1 MKRLSEFFKRLNWKQ
16 HLAFWTI
23 YPICYMI
30 CYKLTMVFPKV
41 FSQSC
46 LGMLDNGPLI
56 YLGLLAADPEGP
68 VMKWFKKLDFDN
80 AWMGWVKNPLFL
92 IVCVNALLNT
102 GTDGIGA
109 AGDPTSSVVGVT
121 FGCLIVMVIFPITW
135 RLRTRRVRSKQTN
148 QWVA

>member
-1 MKRLSEFFKRLNWKQ
+1 MNWKQ
-16 HLAFWTI
+16 HLAFLTI
-23 YPICYMI
+23 YPLCYII
-30 CYKLTMVFPKV
+30 CYKLTMACPGW

-56 YLGLLAADPEGP
+56 YFGLLGLDPEGP
-68 VMKWFKKLDFDN
+68 VMKWFKKLDLGDE
-80 AWMGWVKNPLFL
+80 WMGWLRHPLFL
-92 IVCVNALLNT
+92 VVFVNALLNT

-121 FGCLIVMVIFPITW
+121 FGCLLVLVVLPVAW
-135 RLRTRRVRSKQTN
+135 KLRTKKIRSKQTN